1 MTPGSP
7 APTPAPAELI
17 AQQQRLAA
25 LITLDNDNDGDSI
38 VDAFADDAPAVAQV
52 LRPLAGAPPRL
63 AIYRN
68 AYRGRLIEA
77 LRSNVP
83 VLHRVLGDDDFA
95 TLALA
100 YLADHPSREPSIRWF
115 GHALGAWIDTRAEAG
130 DEVVPHPALADL
142 ARMEWAIGTSF
153 DSADRVPVA
162 VADLASLAGEEWP
175 GLRFEA
181 HPSLRLV
188 ALHWAVEPA
197 WKALSEDED
206 AQSGPPEP
214 LDHVLAVWRD
224 GLETRWRSLPADEH
238 DALAAC
244 IDGMP
249 FGALCERVAG
259 ALAAAGDAPEA
270 APGQVAGWLRG
281 WVENGLLVLRQA

>member
-1 MTPGSP
+1 MEASR
-7 APTPAPAELI
+7 ELLL
-17 AQQQRLAA
+17 QQRRLAA
-25 LITLDNDNDGDSI
+25 LITGD
-38 VDAFADDAPAVAQV
+38 DDLAPGGGHAFADDAGAVAQV

-68 AYRGRLIEA
+68 AWRGRLIEA

-95 TLALA
+95 ALALA

-115 GHALGAWIDTRAEAG
+115 GHALAAWIDARGDAG
-130 DEVVPHPALADL
+130 DAVVPHPALADL

-153 DSADRVPVA
+153 DSADRAPVA
-162 VADLASLAGEEWP
+162 VADLAALPGEAWP
-175 GLRFEA
+175 GLRFDA

-188 ALHWAVEPA
+188 PLRWAVEPA

-206 AQSGPPEP
+206 AQAGPPEA
-214 LDHVLAVWRD
+214 LAHVLAVWRD
-224 GLETRWRSLPADEH
+224 GLETRWRSLPDDEH

-244 IDGMP
+244 ARGLP

-259 ALAAAGDAPEA
+259 TLAAAGAAPEA
-270 APGQVAGWLRG
+270 APAQVAGWLRG
-281 WVENGLLVLRQA
+281 WVENGLLVLRDE